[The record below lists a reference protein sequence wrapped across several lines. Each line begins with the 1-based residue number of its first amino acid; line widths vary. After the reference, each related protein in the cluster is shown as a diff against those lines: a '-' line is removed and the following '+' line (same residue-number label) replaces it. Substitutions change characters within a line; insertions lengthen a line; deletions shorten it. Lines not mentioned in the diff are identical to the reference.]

1 LEFEDFTTEERRGG
15 GVQIKISIAHCVMDT
30 KAFGLH
36 VNIVQYLQRKLKCE
50 TDHHNN
56 LFHVFKY
63 LMLEDSIC
71 YYVCFFG
78 GFFFGGGFYMF
89 SRGILYV
96 QGGRLY
102 MSGGGDCI
110 CQGALWLP
118 LLKIIK
124 LIATSE
130 HCIHCNFVP
139 NTNPKYHHNQVQPT
153 KFRRKYKSLKYR
165 HIRI

>member
-1 LEFEDFTTEERRGG
+1 M
-15 GVQIKISIAHCVMDT
+15 QIKISIAHCVMDT

-71 YYVCFFG
+71 YYVCFL
-78 GFFFGGGFYMF
+78 GFFFWGGFYMF

-96 QGGRLY
+96 QGGEIVYVR
-102 MSGGGDCI
+102 G
-110 CQGALWLP
+110 
-118 LLKIIK
+118 
-124 LIATSE
+124 
-130 HCIHCNFVP
+130 
-139 NTNPKYHHNQVQPT
+139 
-153 KFRRKYKSLKYR
+153 R
-165 HIRI
+165 

>member
-1 LEFEDFTTEERRGG
+1 LEFEDFSTEERRGG

-71 YYVCFFG
+71 YYVCFL
-78 GFFFGGGFYMF
+78 GFFFWGGFYMF

-96 QGGRLY
+96 QGGEIVYVR
-102 MSGGGDCI
+102 G
-110 CQGALWLP
+110 
-118 LLKIIK
+118 
-124 LIATSE
+124 
-130 HCIHCNFVP
+130 
-139 NTNPKYHHNQVQPT
+139 
-153 KFRRKYKSLKYR
+153 R
-165 HIRI
+165 